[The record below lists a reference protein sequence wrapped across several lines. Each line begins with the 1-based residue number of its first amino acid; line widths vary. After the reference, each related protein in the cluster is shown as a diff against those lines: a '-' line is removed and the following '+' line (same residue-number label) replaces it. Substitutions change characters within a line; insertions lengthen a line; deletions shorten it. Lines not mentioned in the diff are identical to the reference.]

1 MKPSPLTVGLGV
13 SMTVGYG
20 TLHYSFSVLTPAIAR
35 DFGWETSFVFGVFSA
50 GLLAGAV
57 SAPIFGRSIDRFGA
71 RPVMVLG
78 TLAATLALV
87 LYAVMQNAWQFA
99 AITFLAEFVAFAVQ
113 YDAGFAALAQ
123 RHGQEARSHV
133 TLVTLIAGFAS
144 TVFWPLDQWLL
155 TLMDWRD
162 VYLVLAA
169 INLFF
174 ALPVHLAVPAYR
186 PPRKARMAVE
196 GKERSKDRGAG
207 LQMALMAISLASGG
221 FLISAVSVSLLVVLG
236 AAGFSPAVATL
247 AGSLIGPSQVLA
259 RLIEYSQRRLF
270 TPVTTAL
277 VASGALFVSFLLLSS
292 AVALPLVAIPIVFAI
307 VYGAGQGLTSI
318 VRGVLPLYYFGTAG
332 YGRTMGV
339 LSGVRMAL
347 SAAAPVSIVFISER
361 AGVGAA
367 ILSLLCI
374 AGISAGTM
382 VLLSRLR
389 PLQASSD

>member
-1 MKPSPLTVGLGV
+1 MKPSPLTIGLGV

-20 TLHYSFSVLTPAIAR
+20 TLHYSFSVLAPAIAR

-99 AITFLAEFVAFAVQ
+99 AITFLGEFVAFAVQ

-169 INLFF
+169 INLVF

-186 PPRKARMAVE
+186 PPRKARTTVE
-196 GKERSKDRGAG
+196 GKGSTKGGGAG

-277 VASGALFVSFLLLSS
+277 VASGALFFSFVLLSS
-292 AVALPLVAIPIVFAI
+292 ALALPLVAVPIAFAV

-339 LSGVRMAL
+339 LSGVRMVL
-347 SAAAPVSIVFISER
+347 SAAAPVSIVFVSER
-361 AGVGAA
+361 AGAGAA
-367 ILSLLCI
+367 ILSLLCV

>member
-1 MKPSPLTVGLGV
+1 MKPSPLTIGLGV

-20 TLHYSFSVLTPAIAR
+20 TLHYSFSVLAPAIAR

-78 TLAATLALV
+78 TLAATLALG

-113 YDAGFAALAQ
+113 YDAGFA
-123 RHGQEARSHV
+123 
-133 TLVTLIAGFAS
+133 S

-169 INLFF
+169 VNLVF

-186 PPRKARMAVE
+186 PPRKEHAAAT
-196 GKERSKDRGAG
+196 GKERSKDRG
-207 LQMALMAISLASGG
+207 MRMPMVLMAISLAAGG
-221 FLISAVSVSLLVVLG
+221 FLISAVSASLLVVLG
-236 AAGFSPAVATL
+236 AAGYSPAVATL

-277 VASGALFVSFLLLSS
+277 IASGALFVSFLLLSS
-292 AVALPLVAIPIVFAI
+292 ALVLPVIAVPMFFAVI
-307 VYGAGQGLTSI
+307 YGAGQGLTSI

-332 YGRTMGV
+332 YGRTMGI
-339 LSGVRMAL
+339 LSGVRMVL
-347 SAAAPVSIVFISER
+347 SAAAPVSIVFVSER
-361 AGVGAA
+361 AGAGVA
-367 ILSLLCI
+367 ILFLLAA
-374 AGISAGTM
+374 AGISAGAM
-382 VLLSRLR
+382 ALLSRLP
-389 PLQASSD
+389 PLTREIPGS